1 MSILHE
7 IFAHKRAE
15 VAAAKTRL
23 SMTMLEARL
32 GKAPQPLDM
41 LSALTGRSHA
51 PPKLIAEVKHR
62 SPSKGVLCPD
72 FDPLRLA
79 RSYAEH
85 GAAAISVLTD
95 KKYFGGSLRYLREI
109 AALDLGLPL
118 LRKDFI
124 FDVYQLLEARV
135 AGASAVLLIVAM
147 LEDLQ
152 LRSLLGATRELGME
166 ALVET
171 HDRDEIEK
179 ALDAGARLIG
189 INNRNLHTFEV
200 SLETTLELCP
210 EIPPDIVVV
219 AESGIHTPGDV
230 SRLKAAHVNSML
242 IGESLVTADDIG
254 AKIKSLLRDT
264 HQNVFAK

>member
-15 VAAAKTRL
+15 VTAAKNRL
-23 SMTMLEARL
+23 PIHLLESRVQD
-32 GKAPQPLDM
+32 APDPEDILA
-41 LSALTGRSHA
+41 ALTGRSGT
-51 PPKLIAEVKHR
+51 PPRLIAEVKHR
-62 SPSKGVLCPD
+62 SPSKGILCPD

-85 GAAAISVLTD
+85 GTAAISVLTD

-124 FDVYQLLEARV
+124 FDVYQLLEARL

-147 LEDLQ
+147 LSDKQLQ
-152 LRSLLGATRELGME
+152 TLLVATRQLGME

-179 ALDAGARLIG
+179 ALNVGARLIG

-200 SLETTLELCP
+200 SLETTLGLCP
-210 EIPPDIVVV
+210 EIPPDVVVV
-219 AESGIHTPGDV
+219 AESGIHAPEDV
-230 SRLKAAHVNSML
+230 ARLTAAQVNAML
-242 IGESLVTADDIG
+242 IGESLVTAEDIG
-254 AKIKSLLRDT
+254 AKLRSLTRIQVLPE
-264 HQNVFAK
+264 